1 MGYYFFLGKFLGML
15 GCTLFWSAFKQTL
28 TALSLLV
35 SEHNLNLPDVTTES
49 MIDYVDILPQKID
62 CTEIE
67 LDLEQG
73 KDYFNQNGELF
84 IYWICFNAMK
94 IDPDSK
100 DLLSDSILKKVTS
113 ASTSAINDGA
123 STSAI
128 NDGASTSAIND
139 GASTSAINY
148 RASTSAINYGASTS
162 AINYGA
168 STSGSTEHHTLMQ
181 LRGFKA
187 ANNFTSNGNAVS
199 LIKLPKEKKNE
210 CKVCGIT
217 YSSKYYLRRHKCK
230 KT

>member
-49 MIDYVDILPQKID
+49 MIDYVDILPQKIA

-73 KDYFNQNGELF
+73 KDYFDQNGELF
-84 IYWICFNAMK
+84 IYWLCFNAMK
-94 IDPDSK
+94 INPKSK
-100 DLLSDSILKKVTS
+100 NRLSDDNLKKVTS
-113 ASTSAINDGA
+113 
-123 STSAI
+123 
-128 NDGASTSAIND
+128 
-139 GASTSAINY
+139 
-148 RASTSAINYGASTS
+148 ASTS

-181 LRGFKA
+181 LRGLEA
-187 ANNFTSNGNAVS
+187 ANNFTSNRNAVS
-199 LIKLPKEKKNE
+199 LIKLRREKKYE
-210 CKVCGIT
+210 CKVCGVT
-217 YSSKYYLRRHKCK
+217 YSSKQYLKRHMYTKHQGHGDAS
-230 KT
+230 

>member
-49 MIDYVDILPQKID
+49 MIDYVDILPQKIA

-73 KDYFNQNGELF
+73 KDYFDQNGELF
-84 IYWICFNAMK
+84 IYWLCFNAMK
-94 IDPDSK
+94 INPKSK
-100 DLLSDSILKKVTS
+100 NRLSDDNLKKVTS
-113 ASTSAINDGA
+113 ASTSAINYG
-123 STSAI
+123 
-128 NDGASTSAIND
+128 
-139 GASTSAINY
+139 
-148 RASTSAINYGASTS
+148 ASTSAINYGASTS

-181 LRGFKA
+181 LRGLEA
-187 ANNFTSNGNAVS
+187 ANNFTSNRNAVS
-199 LIKLPKEKKNE
+199 LIKLRREKKYE
-210 CKVCGIT
+210 CKVCGVT
-217 YSSKYYLRRHKCK
+217 YSSKQYLKRHMYTKHQGHGDAS
-230 KT
+230 